1 MIIFEV
7 ILPSIIGAIGGVALY
22 YVILK
27 PAFLY
32 WFNKYKDQ

>member
-1 MIIFEV
+1 MIMSET
-7 ILPSIIGAIGGVALY
+7 ILPATIGAIGGVALY
-22 YVILK
+22 CVILK